1 METTSIEKHWNQA
14 WSQEDVTTITASR
27 FPHDRD
33 ETHRFFAQRLQQ
45 LSGERVLEVGCGEGQ
60 MAVYMAKQG
69 ARVTAVD
76 ISSKAVQMTRANA
89 HHNDVED
96 RVSARQL
103 DALKVAELSETFDL
117 VVGRFI
123 LHHIEPFSAFVEKLD
138 SVLAPTGRGLFL
150 ENSAR
155 NRLLMLF
162 RNHVTGRFGI
172 PKYGDDE
179 EHPLTQQEIRRLR
192 STFDVEVHR
201 PELVLFKKLNTYLIG
216 YDNGFDALVQMIE
229 AVDDTLHR
237 LVPPLRKYSYL
248 QVLDIRK

>member
-1 METTSIEKHWNQA
+1 MA
-14 WSQEDVTTITASR
+14 SQ

-33 ETHRFFAQRLQQ
+33 ETHRFFAQRLRQH
-45 LSGERVLEVGCGEGQ
+45 SGGRVLEIGCGEGQ
-60 MAVYMAKQG
+60 LAVYMAKQG
-69 ARVTAVD
+69 AQVTAVD
-76 ISSKAVQMTRANA
+76 LSSKAVQMTRANA
-89 HHNDVED
+89 HHNNVED
-96 RVSARQL
+96 QVSARQL
-103 DALKVAELSETFDL
+103 DALEVANLSGPFDL
-117 VVGRFI
+117 VIGRFI
-123 LHHIEPFSAFVEKLD
+123 LHHIEPFSAFVEGLD

-179 EHPLTQQEIRRLR
+179 EYPLTRDEVRLLR

-216 YDNGFDALVQMIE
+216 YDNGLDPLVKIIE
-229 AVDDTLHR
+229 AVDDTLYD
-237 LVPPLRKYSYL
+237 LVPPLRPYSYL
-248 QVLDIRK
+248 QVLEIHK